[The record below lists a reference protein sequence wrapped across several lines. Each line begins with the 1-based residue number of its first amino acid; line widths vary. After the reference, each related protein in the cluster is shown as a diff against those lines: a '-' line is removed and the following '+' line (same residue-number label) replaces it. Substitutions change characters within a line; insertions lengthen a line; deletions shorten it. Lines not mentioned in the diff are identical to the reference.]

1 MPGHSQKCLLAQYLC
16 LNQNPIFEMGSYL
29 FMYSSRFCR
38 LVSAFDVS
46 FLFVIVVMMST
57 MAGLQKILICSD
69 LDRTLIPNG
78 FKKESAHA
86 RPVFRRL
93 AEHPNIHLAY
103 VSGRDRKLILD
114 AIEEFYLPLPDY
126 AIGDVGTTLYRVKND
141 HWQLSE
147 DWRDEIG
154 KDWKGLSWEGLAEF
168 FEDMGDIRL
177 QEPEKQTRYK
187 LSFYSDRNI
196 DHQRLINDIRLI
208 LKQQRVRANIIWS
221 VDETGTSGLLDIL
234 PPRANKLHAIQFLMQ
249 QEQFSE
255 DRTVFAGDSGN
266 DLDVLTSGLQAILVK
281 NAMAEVRKEAL
292 KKLSPKHMMNR
303 LYLPEGNLWGLN
315 GNYAAGVI
323 EGLAHYVPETATLIA
338 AAVEEK

>member
-1 MPGHSQKCLLAQYLC
+1 
-16 LNQNPIFEMGSYL
+16 
-29 FMYSSRFCR
+29 
-38 LVSAFDVS
+38 
-46 FLFVIVVMMST
+46 

-78 FKKESAHA
+78 YQEESAHA

-93 AEHPNIHLAY
+93 AEHSHIYLAY
-103 VSGRDRKLILD
+103 VSGRDRQLILD

-126 AIGDVGTTLYRVKND
+126 AIGNVGTTLYRITND

-147 DWRDEIG
+147 DWSDEIG
-154 KDWKGLSWEGLAEF
+154 KDWKELSWEGLAEF

-187 LSFYSDRNI
+187 LSFYTDQNI
-196 DHQRLINDIRLI
+196 DHQRLISDIRRI
-208 LKQQRVRANIIWS
+208 LKQKHVRANIIWS
-221 VDETGTSGLLDIL
+221 VDETGTNGLLDIL
-234 PPRANKLHAIQFLMQ
+234 PPRANKLHAIEFLMQ

-281 NAMAEVRKEAL
+281 NAMAEVRQEAVNKMSDKDML
-292 KKLSPKHMMNR
+292 NR
-303 LYLPEGNLWGLN
+303 LYLPEGNFWGMN
-315 GNYAAGVI
+315 GNYAAGVM
-323 EGLAHYVPETATLIA
+323 EGLVHFIPETRELIA
-338 AAVEEK
+338 AAV